1 MTDGL
6 RFRSVRHGD
15 EEVLAALEARVE
27 PTPWTVGDFADVLR
41 NGWFCDVLEL
51 DDGSIGAWAVV
62 MPVLDEAEL
71 LTIGVR
77 PDLQG
82 RGLGRAM
89 LDRMTDAMR
98 TRKCTRCHL
107 EVRESNERAIRLYET
122 SGFVRVGLRKNY
134 YRTAE
139 GREHAVLM
147 TLDSEVRHAERRRQP
162 DVGRPRDRSAVDSA
176 RDRRRDACRNRASR

>member
-1 MTDGL
+1 MT
-6 RFRSVRHGD
+6 
-15 EEVLAALEARVE
+15 AR
-27 PTPWTVGDFADVLR
+27 
-41 NGWFCDVLEL
+41 
-51 DDGSIGAWAVV
+51 WAVV

-147 TLDSEVRHAERRRQP
+147 TLEFGGE
-162 DVGRPRDRSAVDSA
+162 
-176 RDRRRDACRNRASR
+176 AC

>member
-1 MTDGL
+1 MTGGL
-6 RFRSVRHGD
+6 RFRSVRQGD
-15 EEVLAALEARVE
+15 EEVLAALEAMVE

-41 NGWFCDVLEL
+41 NG
-51 DDGSIGAWAVV
+51 WAVV

-147 TLDSEVRHAERRRQP
+147 TLEFGGE
-162 DVGRPRDRSAVDSA
+162 
-176 RDRRRDACRNRASR
+176 AC

>member
-1 MTDGL
+1 
-6 RFRSVRHGD
+6 H
-15 EEVLAALEARVE
+15 
-27 PTPWTVGDFADVLR
+27 
-41 NGWFCDVLEL
+41 
-51 DDGSIGAWAVV
+51 
-62 MPVLDEAEL
+62 
-71 LTIGVR
+71 
-77 PDLQG
+77 G

-147 TLDSEVRHAERRRQP
+147 TLEFGGE
-162 DVGRPRDRSAVDSA
+162 
-176 RDRRRDACRNRASR
+176 AC

>member
-1 MTDGL
+1 MTGGL
-6 RFRSVRHGD
+6 RFRSVRQGD
-15 EEVLAALEARVE
+15 EEVLAALEAMVE

-89 LDRMTDAMR
+89 LAVLPPRGAR
-98 TRKCTRCHL
+98 I
-107 EVRESNERAIRLYET
+107 ERACDPSLRNL
-122 SGFVRVGLRKNY
+122 GFRARGSSQELLPH
-134 YRTAE
+134 
-139 GREHAVLM
+139 GR
-147 TLDSEVRHAERRRQP
+147 
-162 DVGRPRDRSAVDSA
+162 RPRACGPD
-176 RDRRRDACRNRASR
+176 DA

>member
-15 EEVLAALEARVE
+15 EEVLAALEAMVE

-71 LTIGVR
+71 LTIGVS

-147 TLDSEVRHAERRRQP
+147 TLEFGGE
-162 DVGRPRDRSAVDSA
+162 
-176 RDRRRDACRNRASR
+176 AC

>member
-15 EEVLAALEARVE
+15 EEVLAALEAMVE
-27 PTPWTVGDFADVLR
+27 PTPWTVG
-41 NGWFCDVLEL
+41 
-51 DDGSIGAWAVV
+51 
-62 MPVLDEAEL
+62 DEAEL

-147 TLDSEVRHAERRRQP
+147 TLEFGGE
-162 DVGRPRDRSAVDSA
+162 
-176 RDRRRDACRNRASR
+176 AC

>member
-15 EEVLAALEARVE
+15 EEVLAALEAMVE

-98 TRKCTRCHL
+98 P
-107 EVRESNERAIRLYET
+107 
-122 SGFVRVGLRKNY
+122 G
-134 YRTAE
+134 
-139 GREHAVLM
+139 
-147 TLDSEVRHAERRRQP
+147 
-162 DVGRPRDRSAVDSA
+162 SA
-176 RDRRRDACRNRASR
+176 RAATSRCANRTSVRSVFTKPRVSCAWVFARTTTARPKAASMRS

>member
-15 EEVLAALEARVE
+15 EEVLAALEAMVE

-71 LTIGVR
+71 LTI
-77 PDLQG
+77 
-82 RGLGRAM
+82 
-89 LDRMTDAMR
+89 
-98 TRKCTRCHL
+98 

-147 TLDSEVRHAERRRQP
+147 TLEFGGE
-162 DVGRPRDRSAVDSA
+162 
-176 RDRRRDACRNRASR
+176 AC

>member
-15 EEVLAALEARVE
+15 EEVLAALEAMVE

-41 NGWFCDVLEL
+41 NGWFC
-51 DDGSIGAWAVV
+51 GV

-107 EVRESNERAIRLYET
+107 EVRESNERAIRLYEA

-147 TLDSEVRHAERRRQP
+147 TLEFGGE
-162 DVGRPRDRSAVDSA
+162 
-176 RDRRRDACRNRASR
+176 AC

>member
-15 EEVLAALEARVE
+15 EEVLAALEAMVE

-41 NGWFCDVLEL
+41 NGWFC
-51 DDGSIGAWAVV
+51 VV

-147 TLDSEVRHAERRRQP
+147 TLEFGGE
-162 DVGRPRDRSAVDSA
+162 
-176 RDRRRDACRNRASR
+176 AC